1 MKKYRVY
8 QANLTEGGCGSSW
21 LEGEF
26 NSLEETLYFVEN
38 KKEDDRDLYTHYP
51 HGYLLTEIVEVNE
64 NEDEEDI
71 VYHNEYYYNWR

>member
-26 NSLEETLYFVEN
+26 NILEDALYVAESR
-38 KKEDDRDLYTHYP
+38 KEEDRDLCTHYP

-71 VYHNEYYYNWR
+71 VYHNEYYYKWR